1 MGAHLRISRESVNR
15 PSQMA
20 APMNLHRNVVAVHDR
35 VEDVEL
41 LRPQR
46 LLPLLGVSQ
55 NPVQL
60 AMHPDWLP
68 ALGEFFLDDVLGE
81 EFREGASFRAV
92 LNGFEVPARDCEIVG
107 RGDRH
112 DSISEFRVSYT
123 GRIGSVRSRLRGF
136 PHSRMYNR
144 HKAFARNLSD
154 DVIEATA
161 QRVY

>member
-1 MGAHLRISRESVNR
+1 MRAHLRISRESVDR
-15 PSQMA
+15 HREIA
-20 APMNLHRNVVAVHDR
+20 APVNLHRNVLAVDDL

-41 LRPQR
+41 LRPER
-46 LLPLLGVSQ
+46 LLSLLGVSQ

-60 AMHPDWLP
+60 AMDSDWVKP
-68 ALGEFFLDDVLGE
+68 IWEFFLDDVLGE

-123 GRIGSVRSRLRGF
+123 GRVGAVR
-136 PHSRMYNR
+136 
-144 HKAFARNLSD
+144 
-154 DVIEATA
+154 
-161 QRVY
+161 